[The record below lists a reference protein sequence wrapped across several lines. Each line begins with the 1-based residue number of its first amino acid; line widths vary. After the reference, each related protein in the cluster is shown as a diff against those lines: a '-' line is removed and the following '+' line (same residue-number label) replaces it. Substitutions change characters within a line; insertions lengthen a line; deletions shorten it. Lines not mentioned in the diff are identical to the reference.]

1 MMSLG
6 IQHRVMNLKG
16 ACEVSFWVNL
26 SKGSTFP
33 WSTEAPVLTGN

>member
-6 IQHRVMNLKG
+6 IQHRVMNLEG
-16 ACEVSFWVNL
+16 ACEVSFWVNF

-33 WSTEAPVLTGN
+33 WGTEAAVLSAN